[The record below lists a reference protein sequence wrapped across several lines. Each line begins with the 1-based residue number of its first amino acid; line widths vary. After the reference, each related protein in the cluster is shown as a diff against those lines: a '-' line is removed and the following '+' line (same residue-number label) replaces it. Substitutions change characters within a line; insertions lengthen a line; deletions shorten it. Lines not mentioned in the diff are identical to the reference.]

1 MLVEA
6 QLRSFRACQKERLT
20 CTNSVCEAKMKTR
33 FQKIGLSL
41 FFLLSL
47 ASLAAAAKVFS
58 DFDPKANF
66 SQYKTFTWIKRPH
79 MEDPLMDDRIVNG
92 INAELTSKGWTLV
105 EDGADIGVA
114 AHVATRKAR
123 DLETFYSGFGGGWG
137 WHRWGVGT
145 GIATT
150 HVETYTVGTLVVDLF
165 DSRTKQVIFRAWAT
179 DALPDNPKKETKKLD
194 KDIEKM
200 FKDFPPK

>member
-1 MLVEA
+1 M
-6 QLRSFRACQKERLT
+6 
-20 CTNSVCEAKMKTR
+20 R
-33 FQKIGLSL
+33 FLKI
-41 FFLLSL
+41 SL
-47 ASLAAAAKVFS
+47 AVLVLLLMASSVKAQKVAI
-58 DFDPKANF
+58 DYDHRANF
-66 SQYKTFTWIKRPH
+66 SQYKTFMWIKRPH

-137 WHRWGVGT
+137 WHHWGVGT